1 MTRSTT
7 PFLKFICLNAAM
19 ILFAASTM
27 LAADAARPV
36 AGAEVVRLDKALDA
50 LIAPGTQIEKV
61 AGGFK
66 FTEGPMW
73 REGRLW
79 ISDVVGDKIFAVS
92 PTGKVDLLVDKAGGY
107 NNPPPDKYLG
117 PNAMVTD
124 KDGTVILAQQ
134 GGRKVMRITENKDG
148 QLSMALFLDTFD
160 GKKFNSPN
168 DLVFSPDG
176 TLWFTDPSYG
186 LAGGDKDPLK
196 EIPFNGVYRYSNG
209 KLTAAI
215 KDLTLPNGLGFSPD
229 GKTFYVCNSGPK
241 MAVHQYHVASDGSLS
256 EGPILISFPD
266 GSGPGVPD
274 GMKLD
279 SAGNIWTTAPGGI
292 RIIAPDGKLLG
303 QIKLPETAAN
313 LAWADGGSTL
323 YITAQTSVY
332 RLKVATPGKMPL
344 YQK

>member
-1 MTRSTT
+1 MNSARRFI
-7 PFLKFICLNAAM
+7 FLGAAAM
-19 ILFAASTM
+19 FAASAGPSA
-27 LAADAARPV
+27 LASDSSNQA
-36 AGAEVVRLDKALDA
+36 AGAEIVRLDKGLDD
-50 LIAPGTQIEKV
+50 LIAPGTKIEKV
-61 AGGFK
+61 ASGFK

-92 PTGKVDLLVDKAGGY
+92 PAGAVELLFDKAGGY
-107 NNPPPDKYLG
+107 NNPPPGKYLG

-134 GGRKVMRITENKDG
+134 GGRKLMRITRSGDG
-148 QLSMALFLDTFD
+148 QLKMALFLDTFE

-168 DLVFSPDG
+168 DLVFASDG
-176 TLWFTDPSYG
+176 SLWFTDPSYG
-186 LAGGDKDPLK
+186 LAEGDKDPLK
-196 EIPFNGVYRYSNG
+196 EIAFNAVYHYQNG

-229 GKTFYVCNSGPK
+229 GKTLYVGNSGPK
-241 MAVHQYHVASDGSLS
+241 MAVHRYRVAADGSLS
-256 EGPILISFPD
+256 EESLLISFPD
-266 GSGPGVPD
+266 GAGPGVPD
-274 GMKLD
+274 GLKVD

-292 RIIAPDGKLLG
+292 RIIAPDGKVLG
-303 QIKLPETAAN
+303 HIKLPETAAN
-313 LAWADGGSTL
+313 LAWADDGRTL

-332 RLKVATPGKMPL
+332 RLKVATRGVMPL